1 MSNLSDTGSLARHT
15 LFTLIIGTLITLS
28 LLVFM
33 TGGAWFWT
41 VTAVSPS
48 CQNN

>member
-28 LLVFM
+28 LLCFHDRVGHGF
-33 TGGAWFWT
+33 GR
-41 VTAVSPS
+41 SL
-48 CQNN
+48 Q